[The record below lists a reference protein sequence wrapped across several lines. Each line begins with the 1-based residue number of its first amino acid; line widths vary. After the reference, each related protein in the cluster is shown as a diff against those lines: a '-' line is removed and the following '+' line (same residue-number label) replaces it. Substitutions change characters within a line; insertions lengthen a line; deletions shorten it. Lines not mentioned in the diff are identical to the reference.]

1 MHRPKFR
8 SLFPSAST
16 PNSQARLI
24 AQNVIEQIM
33 DIIRQ
38 RQVSFGVFSGD
49 DNLTIPLIAAGA
61 L

>member
-1 MHRPKFR
+1 MCRPKFR
-8 SLFPSAST
+8 SLCHYAST
-16 PNSQARLI
+16 PNSQAILI
-24 AQNVIEQIM
+24 AQNVIEKIM

-49 DNLTIPLIAAGA
+49 DNLTIRLIAAGA

>member
-1 MHRPKFR
+1 MRRPKFR
-8 SLFPSAST
+8 SLCHYAST
-16 PNSQARLI
+16 PNSQARLL
-24 AQNVIEQIM
+24 AQNVIEKTI

-38 RQVSFGVFSGD
+38 GQVFFGVFSGD